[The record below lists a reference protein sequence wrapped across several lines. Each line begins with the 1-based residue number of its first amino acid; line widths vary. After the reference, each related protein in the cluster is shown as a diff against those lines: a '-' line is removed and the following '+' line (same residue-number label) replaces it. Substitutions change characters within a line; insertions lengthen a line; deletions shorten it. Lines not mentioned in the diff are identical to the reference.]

1 MRGNWLLLFMCSV
14 VGIAAWIA
22 FTMPD
27 VETDYLDE
35 EDWYDL

>member
-1 MRGNWLLLFMCSV
+1 MRNNLLLMFMCSV